1 MTAGSEENSGV
12 GAIPETEDLMRAEVE
27 RLRALADALS
37 RRHARPESSATEI
50 ADLQD
55 RNLDAFERMNGAAGA
70 VALELFK
77 NFAQTKRGDGS
88 LDVFSDLAGVL
99 QSASDERD
107 ALLRAFVEELQ
118 SPPKD
123 RT

>member
-1 MTAGSEENSGV
+1 MTAGSEENSGG

-70 VALELFK
+70 AALELFK
-77 NFAQTKRGDGS
+77 SFAQTKRDDGS

-107 ALLRAFVEELQ
+107 ALLRAFVQELQ

>member
-1 MTAGSEENSGV
+1 
-12 GAIPETEDLMRAEVE
+12 MRAEVE

-70 VALELFK
+70 AALELFK
-77 NFAQTKRGDGS
+77 NFAQTKRDDGS

-107 ALLRAFVEELQ
+107 ALLRGFVEELQ

>member
-1 MTAGSEENSGV
+1 MTAGAEENSGG

-70 VALELFK
+70 AALELFK
-77 NFAQTKRGDGS
+77 NFAQTKRDDGS

-107 ALLRAFVEELQ
+107 ALLRAFVQELQ

>member
-1 MTAGSEENSGV
+1 MTAGAEENSGG

-70 VALELFK
+70 AALELFK
-77 NFAQTKRGDGS
+77 NFAQTKRDDGS